1 MAPRKK
7 KDLVTSEEGLCSE
20 KWPNLPQQLLNFIGK
35 QPHLKLIQN
44 VGSAGV
50 TKSWKIGTNRSCV
63 PSFKA
68 PLLQLYHA
76 DSDHHQCHGRY
87 TLSISFYQGFYQWWW
102 RSRRSPEKSWDDQF
116 LGCSHGLILTPSSFM
131 DPTKSYLHQT
141 MLPSWDTHH
150 HQVPMRSATLSS
162 FPVDP
167 NGCNVMAIT
176 GCDSPAF
183 GVSRVECWTERRWC
197 YFKALEWSKQDS
209 TLIDPN
215 DSEQELM
222 KFTNVVGYS
231 GKFYALTLQGT
242 LAVIEEVDSQFRI
255 TKLCRR
261 RAVPLVPSKRFTEY
275 LLESSGEILLVFL
288 ICRKSVMSV
297 DHVEVLKLQLGDELS
312 WIKMESLGDR
322 TLFAGINSCF
332 SVTATQVGCRRN
344 SIYFTHLSKDS
355 WRLYDM
361 ETDTI
366 LPCYDYNSGSELKSP
381 KWEEPTDGQ

>member
-7 KDLVTSEEGLCSE
+7 KDLVTSED
-20 KWPNLPQQLLNFIGK
+20 PHQQLLNFIGR
-35 QPHLKLIQN
+35 QPHLKLIQS

-50 TKSWKIGTNRSCV
+50 TKSWKIATNRRCV

-87 TLSISFYQGFYQWWW
+87 TLSISFYQGFYRWRW
-102 RSRRSPEKSWDDQF
+102 RSRRSPEKSWDQF
-116 LGCSHGLILTPSSFM
+116 LGCSHGLILTPSSFL
-131 DPTKSYLHQT
+131 DLTQSFLDLT
-141 MLPSWDTHH
+141 IMLPSWDA
-150 HQVPMRSATLSS
+150 HQVPIRSATLSS

-183 GVSRVECWTERRWC
+183 GVSRVDCLTERRWC
-197 YFKALEWSKQDS
+197 YFGALEWSKQDS

-215 DSEQELM
+215 DSEQQLM

-242 LAVIEEVDSQFRI
+242 LAVIEEVNSQFHI

-261 RAVPLVPSKRFTEY
+261 RAVPSVPSKRFTEY
-275 LLESSGEILLVFL
+275 LLESGGEILLVFL

-366 LPCYDYNSGSELKSP
+366 LPC
-381 KWEEPTDGQ
+381 

>member
-7 KDLVTSEEGLCSE
+7 KDLLPSKQGLCSE
-20 KWPNLPQQLLNFIGK
+20 QWPNLPQQLLNFIGRK
-35 QPHLKLIQN
+35 PHLKLIQN

-50 TKSWKIGTNRSCV
+50 TKSWKIGANRCNV

-68 PLLQLYHA
+68 PLLELYHA
-76 DSDHHQCHGRY
+76 DHQCHDKY

-102 RSRRSPEKSWDDQF
+102 RSRGPPKESWDQF
-116 LGCSHGLILTPSSFM
+116 LGCSHGLILSPCCFL
-131 DPTKSYLHQT
+131 DPTKAFLSKT
-141 MLPSWDTHH
+141 WFPSWDA
-150 HQVPMRSATLSS
+150 QVPIRSATLSS
-162 FPVDP
+162 FPMDP

-176 GCDSPAF
+176 GCASPAF
-183 GVSRVECWTERRWC
+183 AVSRIECFTEKRWC
-197 YFKALEWSKQDS
+197 YFKALEWSKKDI

-215 DSEQELM
+215 DSEQQLM
-222 KFTNVVGYS
+222 NFTNVVGYS

-242 LAVIEEVDSQFRI
+242 LAVIEEVNNSQFHI

-261 RAVPLVPSKRFTEY
+261 RAVPSVPSKRFTEY

-297 DHVEVLKLQLGDELS
+297 DHVEALKLQLGDELS

-322 TLFAGINSCF
+322 TLFAGINSCMF
-332 SVTATQVGCRRN
+332 VTASQVGCRRN
-344 SIYFTHLSKDS
+344 SIYFTHSSMDS

-361 ETDTI
+361 ETDRI
-366 LPCYDYNSGSELKSP
+366 LPCYDYNGSELKSP